1 MRGSRRDRLGIVA
14 TRFVEDARQRMRV
27 NAASAVKCFECDST
41 LGVRQHLTALRVLA
55 ERRAR
60 VERSLLYRSPSCT
73 RLRRAT
79 DEALEV
85 LDGGSHSQLAH
96 ALERVEALAQ

>member
-1 MRGSRRDRLGIVA
+1 LGMVA
-14 TRFVEDARQRMRV
+14 TRFVEDARQRMRM
-27 NAASAVKCFECDST
+27 NAASAVECFQCDSA
-41 LGVRQHLTALRVLA
+41 LGVRQHLTALRDLA

-60 VERSLLYRSPSCT
+60 IERNLLYRSPSCA

-85 LDGGSHSQLAH
+85 LDSGSHAQLAH
-96 ALERVEALAQ
+96 SLERVEALAR